1 MNPNAAIFY
10 PKLSPQEV
18 YSQTIAT
25 IPYMSSVMENLFF
38 DNLENEFV
46 KNNKW
51 LFENDDEY
59 FINKVS
65 DVISENA
72 EDDSNIEDDS
82 NMEDDKNVEDCL
94 KRKTLTVNTRKSK
107 IIITFK

>member
-18 YSQTIAT
+18 YSQTIST

-65 DVISENA
+65 DVISENIE
-72 EDDSNIEDDS
+72 EDDTNI
-82 NMEDDKNVEDCL
+82 EDCL
-94 KRKTLTVNTRKSK
+94 KQKTLTVNTRKSK

>member
-1 MNPNAAIFY
+1 MNPKAAIFY

-18 YSQTIAT
+18 YSQTIST

-38 DNLENEFV
+38 DNIENEFV

-59 FINKVS
+59 FINKVA
-65 DVISENA
+65 DDILENS
-72 EDDSNIEDDS
+72 EDDTNIEDDM
-82 NMEDDKNVEDCL
+82 NLEDNTKDCFKL
-94 KRKTLTVNTRKSK
+94 KTLTVNTRKNK

>member
-10 PKLSPQEV
+10 PKLSTQEV
-18 YSQTIAT
+18 YYQTIST

-51 LFENDDEY
+51 LFENEDEY
-59 FINKVS
+59 FINKVA
-65 DVISENA
+65 DVIS
-72 EDDSNIEDDS
+72 
-82 NMEDDKNVEDCL
+82 KNVEDDTNIDDAKNLEDDTKDCF
-94 KRKTLTVNTRKSK
+94 KRKNLTVNTRKSK